1 MEQETKKTRKSSA
14 KVPYRFYIFGILI
27 LVLLGGGGYY
37 GYTYWQASQNSPE
50 AQAAKAEEEK
60 QAVLSQLKK
69 LMILPE
75 GDPVLFKV
83 SNEEVMRKQQAFFK
97 DTKNDDVLLVFQE
110 SGKAIIFRA
119 SENVIVNAGPV
130 NFDQNTASST
140 EANANK

>member
-37 GYTYWQASQNSPE
+37 GYTYWQASQNSPD
-50 AQAAKAEEEK
+50 AQAAAAEEEK
-60 QAVLSQLKK
+60 QAVLTQLKK

-97 DTKNDDVLLVFQE
+97 DSKNDDILLVFQE
-110 SGKAIIFRA
+110 SGKAIIFRP
-119 SENVIVNAGPV
+119 SENKIVNSGPV
-130 NFDQNTASST
+130 NFDQNAASTTS
-140 EANANK
+140 ANANK